1 MAFRDRC
8 EDVQPVWQT
17 SGTVR
22 GGRTDQERGR
32 AQNDHQSNH
41 GNDQL
46 MVVESDSD
54 ISIELDDYLAGMNLG
69 ELLAI
74 SLAVTL
80 SLTH

>member
-8 EDVQPVWQT
+8 EDVHPVWQT
-17 SGTVR
+17 SGTGR
-22 GGRTDQERGR
+22 GVRTDQERGR
-32 AQNDHQSNH
+32 GQIDHQSNH

-69 ELLAI
+69 EFL
-74 SLAVTL
+74 SVSL
-80 SLTH
+80 SL